1 MISISISTILGM
13 ERRVMYV
20 VKIQIRR
27 REPPKSAVVCVINHI
42 TRTTTT
48 DTRIIIASGVRLTTI
63 VLVGVLVKYSVEM
76 QRLENK
82 PRLLANVRVYRVIT
96 DSTMIDAYCA
106 RRALIVLAGVIEPNV

>member
-1 MISISISTILGM
+1 
-13 ERRVMYV
+13 
-20 VKIQIRR
+20 
-27 REPPKSAVVCVINHI
+27 
-42 TRTTTT
+42 
-48 DTRIIIASGVRLTTI
+48 
-63 VLVGVLVKYSVEM
+63 VGVLVKYHVEM